1 MDIMNL
7 TRTGPGEYEIRFK
20 YKDPLTGKQKYIRRR
35 MNGTLEEARALRDQ
49 LKAAAKSGAMRNQT
63 QNQTRTLRS
72 YVHSFGESRANGR
85 RGRRVSRATLERDGF
100 ALKDHIIP
108 DAGDWI
114 VSRITDGDLDVL
126 VDSWLE
132 KPKNASG
139 DPYSVSTVNTWI
151 KVFKL
156 LMRHAC
162 KREGIESPAELLRPI
177 PRSAEQTGCALE
189 AEQVAQFLDQ
199 MREDYPQWFPMCVLG
214 FMTGARFSTL
224 SALRWED
231 VDYDNRA
238 ILFLQSQY
246 RGTRKERDKAGK
258 RVRVPLLEPMRAALQ
273 THRERMLREEH
284 PGLSTGLVFPS
295 TVVDGAQHGH
305 LSASGLRKAMR
316 RTCEALGRDFP
327 VITPHD
333 MRRTFNTL
341 AFEAAI
347 DEHVIQS
354 IIGHSTDRMSYHYDH
369 VSEDRKTEGLARLA
383 QVYKL

>member
-1 MDIMNL
+1 MDMMNL
-7 TRTGPGEYEIRFK
+7 TRIRSGEYEIRFK
-20 YKDPLTGKQKYIRRR
+20 YREPLTGNQKSIRRR
-35 MNGTLEEARALRDQ
+35 MIGTLEEARALRDQ
-49 LKAAAKSGAMRNQT
+49 LKADAKSGAMRPQT
-63 QNQTRTLRS
+63 KVRTRTLRS
-72 YVHSFGESRANGR
+72 YVRSFGESRASGR
-85 RGRRVSRATLERDGF
+85 RGRQVARATLERDGF

-114 VSRITDGDLDVL
+114 VSRITDADLDAL
-126 VDSWLE
+126 VDGWLD
-132 KPKNASG
+132 KPKSNSG
-139 DPYSVSTVNTWI
+139 PYSVSTVNTWI
-151 KVFKL
+151 KVLRL

-162 KREGIESPAELLRPI
+162 KGENIESPAELLRPL
-177 PRSAEQTGCALE
+177 PSTSEKKGCALE
-189 AEQVAQFLDQ
+189 AEQVAEFLDQ
-199 MREDYPQWFPMCVLG
+199 MRGDYPQWFPMCVLG

-258 RVRVPLLEPMRAALQ
+258 RVRVPLLAPMRVALQ

-284 PGLSTGLVFPS
+284 PGISTGLVFPS
-295 TVVDGAQHGH
+295 KITDGAQRGH
-305 LSASGLRKAMR
+305 LSASALRSAMR
-316 RTCEALGRDFP
+316 RTCTALGRTFP
-327 VITPHD
+327 IITPHD

-369 VSEDRKTEGLARLA
+369 VSEDRKVEGLTRLA
-383 QVYKL
+383 KVYKL